1 MTQRRRRLLLTLLWA
16 VALLSGSLVMGDV
29 LQAGRE
35 ERANRQLAEQVQGR
49 RAQRSTPELPGGTQ
63 AEGEERPPK
72 YAASGVLYQY
82 DPLWQQNPDL
92 AGWLTI
98 DGTQLD
104 NPVMFTPDDPE
115 YYLRR
120 GFDREYARSGSL
132 FVSEGCTEQGNHVL
146 IYGHNMRN
154 GTMFGEL
161 DAYQSQEYAQAHPL
175 IRFDTLREERVYQVL
190 AVFRSRVYWQ
200 EERGVFR
207 YYQYADLSSRESF
220 EEYVAQ
226 VKRAALFDTG
236 VEAAYGD
243 ELLTLSTCSY
253 HTQNGRFV
261 LVAVRLRDGGDGL
274 AGHTLFSAT

>member
-1 MTQRRRRLLLTLLWA
+1 
-16 VALLSGSLVMGDV
+16 
-29 LQAGRE
+29 
-35 ERANRQLAEQVQGR
+35 
-49 RAQRSTPELPGGTQ
+49 
-63 AEGEERPPK
+63 
-72 YAASGVLYQY
+72 
-82 DPLWQQNPDL
+82 
-92 AGWLTI
+92 
-98 DGTQLD
+98 
-104 NPVMFTPDDPE
+104 
-115 YYLRR
+115 
-120 GFDREYARSGSL
+120 
-132 FVSEGCTEQGNHVL
+132 
-146 IYGHNMRN
+146 
-154 GTMFGEL
+154 MFGEL

>member
-1 MTQRRRRLLLTLLWA
+1 M
-16 VALLSGSLVMGDV
+16 
-29 LQAGRE
+29 
-35 ERANRQLAEQVQGR
+35 
-49 RAQRSTPELPGGTQ
+49 
-63 AEGEERPPK
+63 
-72 YAASGVLYQY
+72 LYQY

-200 EERGVFR
+200 EERG
-207 YYQYADLSSRESF
+207 
-220 EEYVAQ
+220 
-226 VKRAALFDTG
+226 ALFDTG

-261 LVAVRLRDGGDGL
+261 LVAVRLRDGGDD
-274 AGHTLFSAT
+274 S